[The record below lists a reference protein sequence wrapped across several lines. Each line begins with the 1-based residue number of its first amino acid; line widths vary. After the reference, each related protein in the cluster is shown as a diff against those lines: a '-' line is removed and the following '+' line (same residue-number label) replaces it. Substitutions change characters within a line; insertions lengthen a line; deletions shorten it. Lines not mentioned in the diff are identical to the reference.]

1 LDRVRFVYSV
11 FTDINQLHRINTIF
25 YFYFFPSNTFQL
37 VCAGT
42 GHAPF
47 RGFVQERRFLLDQQQ
62 QSSASASSS
71 ASAPLLAE
79 AHLFFGCRR
88 RDLDWIYRDEME
100 AAAKD
105 GVVTSL
111 ELAFSREP
119 VSFVGNSQSGLS
131 SGSDILF
138 GRIDA
143 AFVNHVHDDCPL
155 RSQSGTI

>member
-1 LDRVRFVYSV
+1 MNELAEICLHLCTCIVYSC
-11 FTDINQLHRINTIF
+11 L
-25 YFYFFPSNTFQL
+25 FFCFLNIPHLYICF
-37 VCAGT
+37 AGT

-47 RGFVQERRFLLDQQQ
+47 RGFVQERRFLLEQQK
-62 QSSASASSS
+62 SASSS
-71 ASAPLLAE
+71 SSSAQPLLAE

-119 VSFVGNSQSGLS
+119 VS
-131 SGSDILF
+131 
-138 GRIDA
+138 
-143 AFVNHVHDDCPL
+143 
-155 RSQSGTI
+155 

>member
-1 LDRVRFVYSV
+1 MFCSLIWIALFCPLQMNETQQFVCTCAYVTRS
-11 FTDINQLHRINTIF
+11 ILA
-25 YFYFFPSNTFQL
+25 FFICFLNISHICF
-37 VCAGT
+37 AGT

-47 RGFVQERRFLLDQQQ
+47 RGFVQERRFLLDQQK
-62 QSSASASSS
+62 SASSS
-71 ASAPLLAE
+71 ASSAQPLLAE

-119 VSFVGNSQSGLS
+119 VS
-131 SGSDILF
+131 
-138 GRIDA
+138 
-143 AFVNHVHDDCPL
+143 
-155 RSQSGTI
+155 